1 MMAELSTQRQVAIKY
16 MLLYCTELMSS
27 RLLAGVN
34 ILLVFMLHVSSSLY
48 HNWLNQVHE
57 TSTEHVATLC

>member
-34 ILLVFMLHVSSSLY
+34 ILLV
-48 HNWLNQVHE
+48 
-57 TSTEHVATLC
+57 LCCM